1 MAATCYYLTR
11 MVSGD
16 HKDGAFQ
23 QRMMRGR
30 VGSQAFTILVMC
42 ASGIWA
48 GQRANRERLE
58 RRRLKEEEEQGKVAA
73 VSS

>member
-1 MAATCYYLTR
+1 MAATLYYLTR

-16 HKDGAFQ
+16 HRDGVFQ

-42 ASGIWA
+42 ASGVWA

-58 RRRLKEEEEQGKVAA
+58 RRRLKELEEQEKGGA
-73 VSS
+73 VPS